1 MEKKVAVVTG
11 AASGIGY
18 SVLNYLKKRDI
29 DVVAVD
35 IVNMKVFDDIFYHC
49 DVSSEENVRATADI
63 IENKVGRIDYLV
75 LAAGIL
81 CVNTRLM
88 ITEMSADEWNGVLG
102 VNLNGV
108 MYCLKYFLPLMNNGG
123 AVVTFSSEQTI
134 RPIARSAPYLVS
146 KTAVEALTKLAAIE
160 MIEKKVRIN
169 CVRAATVDTNFLAN
183 YVKESDIRK
192 RMRDDMDEKMSL
204 GIISPDDIAHI
215 SWGLLSDENTKITGQ
230 VITVDGGIL
239 L

>member
-81 CVNTRLM
+81 CVNGKL
-88 ITEMSADEWNGVLG
+88 ITLCHYPLLEWNGSRRAGNQKTSNSWLIHGHIHNSRDNIFEYIRDNLPCALNCG
-102 VNLNGV
+102 VDIND
-108 MYCLKYFLPLMNNGG
+108 FEP
-123 AVVTFSSEQTI
+123 VTFEELLKNNNKWYGRNEQ
-134 RPIARSAPYLVS
+134 
-146 KTAVEALTKLAAIE
+146 
-160 MIEKKVRIN
+160 
-169 CVRAATVDTNFLAN
+169 
-183 YVKESDIRK
+183 
-192 RMRDDMDEKMSL
+192 
-204 GIISPDDIAHI
+204 
-215 SWGLLSDENTKITGQ
+215 
-230 VITVDGGIL
+230 
-239 L
+239 